1 MEEQPAG
8 NDEFDKDITGEASL
22 NEGLITS
29 FALHMAFTELHESYV
44 AMREVGFTESEALRF
59 LAFCSIHEGD
69 L

>member
-1 MEEQPAG
+1 MEESNAG
-8 NDEFDKDITGEASL
+8 NDEFDKDIAGETPFD
-22 NEGLITS
+22 GS
-29 FALHMAFTELHESYV
+29 FVNPIALHLAFTELHESYV